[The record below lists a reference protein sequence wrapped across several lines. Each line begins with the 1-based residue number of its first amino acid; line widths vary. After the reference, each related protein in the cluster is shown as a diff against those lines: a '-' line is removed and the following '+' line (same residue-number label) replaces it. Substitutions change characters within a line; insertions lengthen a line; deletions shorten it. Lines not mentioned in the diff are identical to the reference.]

1 MFQYALG
8 NALVRRLTQASR
20 PTFDSPPDEFGDT
33 PLGRRT
39 TLLVHGRASERDDL
53 DRAAEVMAGFAEIE
67 WLDEAGLKA
76 LCPLLK
82 VGGDGSAAGLAD
94 VDCIRIDQHALM
106 QGYVRQLRSRGG
118 RITAGTRV
126 LGIARQCAVWRVT
139 SETGERF
146 EAPILVNAAGPWADE
161 IARLAGV
168 TPIGIA
174 PLRRT
179 IITFDAPAGTDLEH
193 LPFTKTVNDELYFG
207 TESGRLFASPMD
219 EEPSDPCDSQPDEIG
234 VATAAW
240 RMEDRTH
247 AAVGAV
253 RAKWSGLRRSRICI
267 PPRAFAGRS
276 CFRPPASAERKVAVP
291 RSSALP
297 RGAPGRAR
305 AAVRENEGG
314 GSCWRGREQGSD
326 FSPELFLQLAVAHL
340 DHGGPAMRAAVRQI
354 ARHEILH
361 EADDLA
367 FRVGDELA
375 EVQVGGCG
383 RHRGECTRNV
393 FLFSSLLNH

>member
-1 MFQYALG
+1 MAAVSDILVSGGGIAGLSGAAAMAANASVLLLEGEAQTGFHASGRSATMFHYALG

-118 RITAGTRV
+118 RITASTRV
-126 LGIARQCAVWRVT
+126 LGIARQGAVWRVT

-253 RAKWSGLRRSRICI
+253 RAKWSGLRTFTPDRN
-267 PPRAFAGRS
+267 PAVGLAPDAEGFFWLAGQGGAGLQTAPALS
-276 CFRPPASAERKVAVP
+276 SIAAELVIGRPSPILGIDASA
-291 RSSALP
+291 LD
-297 RGAPGRAR
+297 PGRFIGK
-305 AAVRENEGG
+305 AA
-314 GSCWRGREQGSD
+314 
-326 FSPELFLQLAVAHL
+326 
-340 DHGGPAMRAAVRQI
+340 
-354 ARHEILH
+354 
-361 EADDLA
+361 
-367 FRVGDELA
+367 
-375 EVQVGGCG
+375 
-383 RHRGECTRNV
+383 
-393 FLFSSLLNH
+393 

>member
-1 MFQYALG
+1 MAAVSDILVIGGGIAGLSGAAAMAANGSVLLLEAESQTGFHASGRSATMFHYALG

-20 PTFDSPPDEFGDT
+20 ATFDSPPEDFGDT
-33 PLGRRT
+33 ALGRRT

-53 DRAAEVMAGFAEIE
+53 DRAAEAMAGFAEIE
-67 WLDEAGLKA
+67 SLDEAGLKT

-126 LGIARQCAVWRVT
+126 VGIARQGGVWRVT
-139 SETGERF
+139 SETGEGF

-168 TPIGIA
+168 TPIGIT

-207 TESGRLFASPMD
+207 AESGRLFASPMD

-240 RMEDRTH
+240 RMEDRTR

-253 RAKWSGLRRSRICI
+253 RAKWSGLRTFTPDRN
-267 PPRAFAGRS
+267 
-276 CFRPPASAERKVAVP
+276 PAV
-291 RSSALP
+291 
-297 RGAPGRAR
+297 GFAPGAEGFFWLAGQGGAGLQTAPALSSI
-305 AAVRENEGG
+305 AAALVEQRPSPISGVDA
-314 GSCWRGREQGSD
+314 SVLDPGRFIGK
-326 FSPELFLQLAVAHL
+326 
-340 DHGGPAMRAAVRQI
+340 AA
-354 ARHEILH
+354 
-361 EADDLA
+361 
-367 FRVGDELA
+367 
-375 EVQVGGCG
+375 
-383 RHRGECTRNV
+383 
-393 FLFSSLLNH
+393 